1 MIERTEEKVGAV
13 RGIRPTAKFVSMM
26 TDLEGAVEEADDE
39 GYPRPSDR
47 AVSNAK
53 LLLER
58 LYRIAPRRFEVYPT
72 PDAEIAIDAPG
83 DGCSVVVLCDSDGG
97 ALCMANL
104 PGGHR
109 AKSYGAVDGLP
120 DGFLR
125 EALAVNGGRVLPV

>member
-1 MIERTEEKVGAV
+1 MIERTEERVGAA
-13 RGIRPTAKFVSMM
+13 RTILRTTEFILMM
-26 TDLEGAVEEADDE
+26 TDLEGVVEEADDE

-53 LLLER
+53 LLLKR

-109 AKSYGAVDGLP
+109 AKSYGAVEGLP

-125 EALAVNGGRVLPV
+125 EALAVSGGRVLLV